1 MVFSKLLYV
10 NNCAAIVYVDF
21 SLKQK
26 TVSILLIDND
36 IEFFNVVIY
45 EFI

>member
-1 MVFSKLLYV
+1 
-10 NNCAAIVYVDF
+10 VDF